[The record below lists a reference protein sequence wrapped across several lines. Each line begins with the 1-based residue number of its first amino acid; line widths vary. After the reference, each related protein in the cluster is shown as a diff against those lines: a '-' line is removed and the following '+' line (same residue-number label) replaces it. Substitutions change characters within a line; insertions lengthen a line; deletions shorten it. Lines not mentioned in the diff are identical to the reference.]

1 MKSLVSELGLKCET
15 SWKEL
20 SYVLSKN
27 VVARVPVR
35 FYFFQYYPFSPC
47 IASIFHLLTV
57 TVKCSCFSYNEI
69 RLHCFLSIALSG
81 SNSSSNSFCV
91 SEDIKICL
99 KRRLVCVIVFSL
111 YMSSW
116 LCDLLLKYPQVAF
129 GLPYN
134 ISWLSYFILV
144 CLWWGQVGHVTTRM
158 FAMHR

>member
-1 MKSLVSELGLKCET
+1 M
-15 SWKEL
+15 
-20 SYVLSKN
+20 LSKN

-35 FYFFQYYPFSPC
+35 FCFFQYNPFSLC
-47 IASIFHLLTV
+47 IASISHLLTV
-57 TVKCSCFSYNEI
+57 AVKCSCFSYNKI

-81 SNSSSNSFCV
+81 SSSSSNSFSV

-116 LCDLLLKYPQVAF
+116 LCDLLLKYPRVAF

-134 ISWLSYFILV
+134 IS
-144 CLWWGQVGHVTTRM
+144 
-158 FAMHR
+158 

>member
-20 SYVLSKN
+20 SYVLSKT
-27 VVARVPVR
+27 VVARVPFH
-35 FYFFQYYPFSPC
+35 FYFFQYDPFSPC
-47 IASIFHLLTV
+47 IASISHLLIV
-57 TVKCSCFSYNEI
+57 AVKCSCFSYNEI
-69 RLHCFLSIALSG
+69 RLHFFLSIALSG
-81 SNSSSNSFCV
+81 SSSSSNSFSV

-116 LCDLLLKYPQVAF
+116 LCDLRFKYPRVTF

-134 ISWLSYFILV
+134 ISWLRYFILV
-144 CLWWGQVGHVTTRM
+144 CLSWGRVGHVTTKM

>member
-1 MKSLVSELGLKCET
+1 MCSSKMLLLEFRFAFIFFNTPIFTVHCQHFSFAHCRCEM
-15 SWKEL
+15 
-20 SYVLSKN
+20 
-27 VVARVPVR
+27 
-35 FYFFQYYPFSPC
+35 FFF
-47 IASIFHLLTV
+47 
-57 TVKCSCFSYNEI
+57 FSYNEI

-81 SNSSSNSFCV
+81 SSSSSNSFSV

-116 LCDLLLKYPQVAF
+116 LCDLRFKYPRVTF

-134 ISWLSYFILV
+134 ISWLRYFILV
-144 CLWWGQVGHVTTRM
+144 CLSWGRVGHVTTKM

>member
-1 MKSLVSELGLKCET
+1 M
-15 SWKEL
+15 
-20 SYVLSKN
+20 LSKN

-35 FYFFQYYPFSPC
+35 FYFFQYYLFSLC
-47 IASIFHLLTV
+47 IASISHLLTV
-57 TVKCSCFSYNEI
+57 AVKCSCFFYNES

-81 SNSSSNSFCV
+81 SSSSSNSFCV

-134 ISWLSYFILV
+134 IS
-144 CLWWGQVGHVTTRM
+144 
-158 FAMHR
+158 

>member
-1 MKSLVSELGLKCET
+1 MKSLVSELGLKYET

-27 VVARVPVR
+27 VVARVLVR
-35 FYFFQYYPFSPC
+35 FYFFSILPIFTVHCQHFS
-47 IASIFHLLTV
+47 
-57 TVKCSCFSYNEI
+57 FSHRRCEM
-69 RLHCFLSIALSG
+69 FLFFLQRNSLSFALSG
-81 SNSSSNSFCV
+81 SSSSSNSFSV

-144 CLWWGQVGHVTTRM
+144 CLWWGRVGHMTTKM